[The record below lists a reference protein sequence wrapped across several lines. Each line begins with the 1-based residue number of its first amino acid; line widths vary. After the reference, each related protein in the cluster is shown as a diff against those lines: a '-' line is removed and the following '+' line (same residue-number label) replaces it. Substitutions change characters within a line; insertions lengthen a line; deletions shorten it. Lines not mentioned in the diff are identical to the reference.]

1 MCLIKGLQ
9 VIAALVVH
17 SSNTLFWFT
26 RRIYLFFYFCLVRP
40 ALMAY
45 GGSQARVWIG
55 AAAACLHHSSQKCWI
70 LNPLSEARDRTWV
83 LMDTSRVHYCWA
95 TIGTPH
101 KAFLIC
107 VKVCCHSFIQR
118 SRIWTWEICQ
128 FLLWA
133 LIFFH
138 CKRTGLGKSQQIFV
152 DHLHWPE
159 WESNVLGTKLGMTF
173 RYITY
178 LTAKKKG
185 RGPLLS
191 LS

>member
-101 KAFLIC
+101 KEFWYVLRYAATHSSRDPESGPERFASSFSEHWFFSTARGQGWARANRSLLI
-107 VKVCCHSFIQR
+107 IY
-118 SRIWTWEICQ
+118 
-128 FLLWA
+128 
-133 LIFFH
+133 
-138 CKRTGLGKSQQIFV
+138 TGQS
-152 DHLHWPE
+152 
-159 WESNVLGTKLGMTF
+159 
-173 RYITY
+173 
-178 LTAKKKG
+178 G
-185 RGPLLS
+185 RAMC
-191 LS
+191 